1 MRRSAS
7 GRGRFPPANIRVAN
21 DAVVKAMDGM
31 ELPNLYR
38 RTGDR
43 LHTASDGRKFEA
55 RGDSLHAGRSFRH
68 FGQGQ
73 GVSAGGG

>member
-1 MRRSAS
+1 
-7 GRGRFPPANIRVAN
+7 
-21 DAVVKAMDGM
+21 M